1 MDDGTQARAAA
12 VVADLAERLADP
24 GSVAERATAPGNR
37 RPVPGHGRVPIWGPM
52 GLTDG
57 YPAVAL
63 LYAELAHTDPAY
75 RRVAHEYLTHAA
87 AESGQARL
95 SGLYNGPLALAF
107 AASCAARPGEYNK
120 ILTSID
126 EHLAVQVP
134 ARLRPEWERIEAG
147 IPGAPFETYDVIGGV
162 AGVGRHLL
170 DRDTGPARSA
180 LVEILAFLVA
190 LARPLAGEHA
200 ALPGWWVPHT
210 PHGEPLD
217 GYGGHGNLG
226 LAHGVAGPL
235 ALLALAWRGG
245 VRVPGQDEAMARIA
259 GWMHDWHRVDEAG
272 AYWPSWVQREDVE
285 AGSAGL
291 PRSRTAWCY
300 GVPGAARALQ
310 LAGMALDRPDWRRFA
325 VDALRSTLTLPDE
338 GHGVQDAGLCHGWAG
353 LLHLTRLVAR
363 DADDA
368 ELTGAADR
376 LAGQAVDLYDPQAA
390 FGFRAATLHEQDWLD
405 LPGFL
410 EGSAGIALAL
420 HAYAADQ
427 PAASGWDAAL
437 LVR

>member
-1 MDDGTQARAAA
+1 MGRARPRPGRGHG
-12 VVADLAERLADP
+12 ADRRLDARLAP
-24 GSVAERATAPGNR
+24 R
-37 RPVPGHGRVPIWGPM
+37 RRGGRV
-52 GLTDG
+52 
-57 YPAVAL
+57 
-63 LYAELAHTDPAY
+63 LAQ
-75 RRVAHEYLTHAA
+75 L
-87 AESGQARL
+87 
-95 SGLYNGPLALAF
+95 
-107 AASCAARPGEYNK
+107 
-120 ILTSID
+120 
-126 EHLAVQVP
+126 
-134 ARLRPEWERIEAG
+134 
-147 IPGAPFETYDVIGGV
+147 
-162 AGVGRHLL
+162 
-170 DRDTGPARSA
+170 GPA
-180 LVEILAFLVA
+180 
-190 LARPLAGEHA
+190 
-200 ALPGWWVPHT
+200 
-210 PHGEPLD
+210 
-217 GYGGHGNLG
+217 GGCRGRLG
-226 LAHGVAGPL
+226 
-235 ALLALAWRGG
+235 
-245 VRVPGQDEAMARIA
+245 
-259 GWMHDWHRVDEAG
+259 
-272 AYWPSWVQREDVE
+272 
-285 AGSAGL
+285 GL